1 MKILF
6 IGDIVASPGRS
17 MVKRYLP
24 EIRKSHAVDLVIA
37 NVENLSHGRGVS
49 EEPLNEMRLAGVD
62 FFTGGDHIFWQKDA
76 ETLIEKYQIVRP
88 ANYPNCDIGD
98 GHKLIDCGA
107 NGKILLIN
115 LLGRTTFGQ
124 NYFDDPFT
132 KFDSIYEQYKDEK
145 TTAVLVDFHGD
156 ATSEKMAFGF
166 YVDGRA
172 TAVVG
177 THTHIPTC
185 DTRLFPKKTM
195 YVTDIGMTGNIDSV
209 LGVKTEIIIES
220 FLTGRN
226 QKFDWESAG
235 NKAFRSV
242 LLDTVKPEITRLD
255 F

>member
-17 MVKRYLP
+17 MVKKHLP
-24 EIRKSHAVDLVIA
+24 EIRKNHNVDLVVA

-62 FFTGGDHIFWQKDA
+62 YFTGGDHVFWQRDS
-76 ETLIEKYQIVRP
+76 EDLIEKFQIVRP
-88 ANYPNCDIGD
+88 ANYPNCQTSV
-98 GHKLIDCGA
+98 GHLLVDCGA
-107 NGKILLIN
+107 LGKVLIIN

-124 NYFDDPFT
+124 NYLDDPFT
-132 KFDSIYEQYKDEK
+132 TLDKILEQYKDEK
-145 TTAVLVDFHGD
+145 ITASVVDFHAE
-156 ATSEKMAFGF
+156 ATSEKLAFGF
-166 YVDGRA
+166 YVDGRV

-185 DTRLFPKKTM
+185 DARVLPKKTL
-195 YVTDIGMTGNIDSV
+195 YITDIGMTGNIDSV
-209 LGVKTEIIIES
+209 LGVKKEIIIEQ

-226 QKFDWESAG
+226 QRFDWESAG

-242 LLDTVKPEITRLD
+242 LLDTASLTIDRID